1 MKRLHYSA
9 IFVSTVTILGI
20 SSLVGVVGYLQHE
33 FTLNQEMHEVEK
45 QALNVRQAIIDN
57 FKAEDFAE
65 INTKEDMD
73 KPIYP
78 AMQKLLN
85 TIRISAGLR
94 YLYTAKINSLGEY
107 IYVIDGLDYNAS
119 DFAKPGTPIEKEL
132 YEYMRAGLRGEV
144 MISDHIMDTEWG
156 PVVTAY
162 YPISVPGQS
171 EVLGILCMEF
181 DMTVLQQ
188 NLQKSVLTTI
198 AIGVCSNILGLSLV
212 LFFFMRNRKRIVTK
226 MKQTERQAD
235 ESASVL
241 LHMTERSGVGIFA
254 LSLDEDRVLICNQ
267 EFKRIYGIT
276 DDESFNFERFL
287 RFSDRLMPPSEYREL
302 CEKIRNLDSAPS
314 DDIKYEYHLQPEG
327 TQNYIAINGI
337 FRHVITTSGERILVI
352 SAIDVTEQNL
362 KININNFERGMFKEA
377 LIASSSTAVL
387 VDLHSGKIE
396 KSSVF
401 KASPYTQSFFQSS
414 DFPIDLDAFLDKFC
428 RETQPLEVT
437 NGIRAEASVSSL
449 LGAWK
454 RGVTNITR
462 RYTYVKEQVNF
473 TLLILFSENKNDGHV
488 YVCMMTHS
496 LSKTAEEPSKLSA
509 NGNAATENC
518 MVNKSIFSPNFT
530 ERVFQEI
537 NSPLN
542 GLLNMLELVEHSHVT
557 PQQFSQTCDTMKH
570 TANRIVNFVNNTIYI
585 EQIKSNSVILSR
597 ELVDIVAL
605 FKECVNTIQPR
616 AQRQNI
622 TCIFNNE
629 ANLKYPMVYA
639 SRHHLH
645 QIIMNLAE
653 NALNYNKENGLII
666 FELHSE
672 DSAEPNMQSCRFTIK
687 DTGNGMSEEFMEH
700 IFEGGEDSESELS
713 AKGIIGLGLPVVR
726 GLLAAMHGHLRLVS
740 PPGDGAIA
748 EFTLSFEGAL
758 NKEIQINPATS
769 YPLKGLSILLAED
782 NMLGAEILSYMLNNA
797 GAKVKVCANGSA
809 ALEAF
814 HESSVGDFDLVL
826 TEIKMPVMDGLL
838 EARSIRNSGHAQH
851 NSIPIIALT
860 SSASSSA
867 LQKLEKMGINDYLVK
882 PVECTYL
889 IQKLSYWAQHKADEV
904 TNKQDAKNSSS
915 ATALDPKNDPG
926 FTEEGH
932 RVVNFEAPL
941 TWEPKKKKA
950 PKKTR
955 KSGKSL
961 NEQN

>member
-9 IFVSTVTILGI
+9 IFVSTVTILVI
-20 SSLVGVVGYLQHE
+20 SSLVAGVGYLQHE
-33 FTLNQEMHEVEK
+33 FTLKQEMYEVEK
-45 QALNVRQAIIDN
+45 HALSVRKAIIDN

-78 AMQKLLN
+78 AMQKFLN

-132 YEYMRAGLRGEV
+132 YEYMRAALRGEV
-144 MISDHIMDTEWG
+144 MVSDHIMETEWG
-156 PVVTAY
+156 PVATAY
-162 YPISVPGQS
+162 YPISLPRHS

-181 DMTVLQQ
+181 DMTGLQQ
-188 NLQKSVLTTI
+188 NLHKSVLTTI
-198 AIGVCSNILGLSLV
+198 AVGVCSNIIGLSLV
-212 LFFFMRNRKRIVTK
+212 LFFFMRNRKRIVTQ
-226 MKQTERQAD
+226 MEQTVRQAD

-241 LHMTERSGVGIFA
+241 LHMTKRSEVGIFA

-276 DDESFNFERFL
+276 DDESLNLERFL

-302 CEKIRNLDSAPS
+302 CVKIRNLDSAPS
-314 DDIKYEYHLQPEG
+314 DVIKYEYHLQPEG
-327 TQNYIAINGI
+327 TQNYITIDGI

-352 SAIDVTEQNL
+352 SSTDVTERNL
-362 KININNFERGMFKEA
+362 KININNFERGMFKDA

-387 VDLHSGKIE
+387 VDLYSGKIE
-396 KSSVF
+396 KSSIF
-401 KASPYTQSFFQSS
+401 KASPYTQSFFSSS
-414 DFPIDLDAFLDKFC
+414 DFPIDFDDFLDKFC
-428 RETQPLEVT
+428 RETQPIDKT

-454 RGVTNITR
+454 RGITNITR

-473 TLLILFSENKNDGHV
+473 TLLILFSENKTDGHV

-496 LSKTAEEPSKLSA
+496 LSPTAEEPRSKLSA
-509 NGNAATENC
+509 NGNAATEIC
-518 MVNKSIFSPNFT
+518 MVNKSLFSPSFI
-530 ERVFQEI
+530 ERVLQEV
-537 NSPLN
+537 NSPLT
-542 GLLNMLELVEHSHVT
+542 GLLNMLELVEHSHIN
-557 PQQFSQTCDTMKH
+557 PEQFSQICGIMKQ
-570 TANRIVNFVNNTIYI
+570 TTNRVLNFVNNTVYI
-585 EQIKSNSVILSR
+585 DQIKSNSVKLSR
-597 ELVDIVAL
+597 EPVDIVAL

-629 ANLKYPMVYA
+629 ANLKYPIVYA
-639 SRHHLH
+639 SRHHLR

-672 DSAEPNMQSCRFTIK
+672 DSAEPNMQTCRFTIK
-687 DTGNGMSEEFMEH
+687 DTGNGMNEEFMEH
-700 IFEGGEDSESELS
+700 IFVGGKNSKLS

-740 PPGDGAIA
+740 TPGDGAVA

-782 NMLGAEILSYMLNNA
+782 NMLSAEILSYMLSNV

-809 ALEAF
+809 ALDAF
-814 HESSVGDFDLVL
+814 YESSVGDFDLVL
-826 TEIKMPVMDGLL
+826 TELKMPVLDGLL

-860 SSASSSA
+860 SSASSGA
-867 LQKLEKMGINDYLVK
+867 LSELEKMGINDYLIK
-882 PVECTYL
+882 PVERTYL

-904 TNKQDAKNSSS
+904 TKKQDAKNSSS
-915 ATALDPKNDPG
+915 TTALDPKNDPG

-932 RVVNFEAPL
+932 RVVNLETPL

-950 PKKTR
+950 PKKI
-955 KSGKSL
+955 SL
-961 NEQN
+961 KPQ